1 MRKDDE
7 FVKEKTAFLNHEQ
20 SRITASAERAFLKVF
35 GGGCQL
41 PIAAHA
47 KLEDGRL
54 RLVGLIGNLDGTKI
68 IRDEIIGS
76 EEESE
81 SLGGELAEKM
91 LSSGGREILKELVT
105 SK

>member
-1 MRKDDE
+1 
-7 FVKEKTAFLNHEQ
+7 
-20 SRITASAERAFLKVF
+20 
-35 GGGCQL
+35 
-41 PIAAHA
+41 
-47 KLEDGRL
+47 L